1 LKRIVAEIVPMTR
14 SHSETCSGIVAV
26 SEPWK
31 TLRVRIDFSKYI
43 ALNQAYVCI
52 QKGEIAGFII
62 FTPEPVFAR
71 GGYIRAVAVAPIM
84 RRHGIGEKLLAYAET
99 MIASRASHAYLC
111 VSSFNR
117 SGQMFYRSL
126 GYTRVGSLPD
136 LIMRGA
142 SEYIYWKRLRPL
154 PLKNRRIPRL

>member
-1 LKRIVAEIVPMTR
+1 LKRIAAEIVPMTR

-31 TLRVRIDFSKYI
+31 TLRERIDFSKYI
-43 ALNQAYVCI
+43 ALKQAYVYI
-52 QKGEIAGFII
+52 KDGETAGFII

-71 GGYIRAVAVAPIM
+71 GGYIRAVAVDPVM
-84 RRHGIGEKLLAYAET
+84 RRRGVGEKLLAFAET
-99 MIASRASHAYLC
+99 VIARRSPHVYLC

-117 SGQMFYRSL
+117 RGQMFYRSL
-126 GYTRVGSLPD
+126 GYKRVGTLPD
-136 LIMRGA
+136 LLVRGA

-154 PLKNRRIPRL
+154 PQKNRR

>member
-1 LKRIVAEIVPMTR
+1 MKRIAAEIVPMTR

-31 TLRVRIDFSKYI
+31 TLRERIDFSKYI
-43 ALNQAYVCI
+43 ALKQAYVYI
-52 QKGEIAGFII
+52 KDGETAGFII

-71 GGYIRAVAVAPIM
+71 GGYIRAVAVDPVM
-84 RRHGIGEKLLAYAET
+84 RRRGVGEKLLAFAET
-99 MIASRASHAYLC
+99 VIARRSPHVYLC

-117 SGQMFYRSL
+117 RGQMFYRSL
-126 GYTRVGSLPD
+126 GYKRVGTLPD
-136 LIMRGA
+136 LLVRGA

-154 PLKNRRIPRL
+154 PQKNRR

>member
-1 LKRIVAEIVPMTR
+1 MTR
-14 SHSETCSGIVAV
+14 SHSESCSRIVAV

-31 TLRVRIDFSKYI
+31 TLRERVDFSKYI

-52 QKGEIAGFII
+52 QEGETAGFII

-84 RRHGIGEKLLAYAET
+84 RRHGIGEKLLAFAET
-99 MIASRASHAYLC
+99 MIARRASHAYLC

-117 SGQMFYRSL
+117 RGQMFYRSL

-136 LIMRGA
+136 LVMRGA
-142 SEYIYWKRLRPL
+142 SEYIYWKRLQPL
-154 PLKNRRIPRL
+154 PPKNRRTHRL

>member
-1 LKRIVAEIVPMTR
+1 MKRIVAEIVPMTR
-14 SHSETCSGIVAV
+14 FHSESCSGIVAV

-31 TLRVRIDFSKYI
+31 TLRERIDFSKYI

-52 QKGEIAGFII
+52 QKGETAGFII

-71 GGYIRAVAVAPIM
+71 GGYIRAVAVSPIV
-84 RRHGIGEKLLAYAET
+84 RRHGIGEKLLAFAET
-99 MIASRASHAYLC
+99 MIARQASHAYLC

-117 SGQMFYRSL
+117 RGQMFYRSL

-136 LIMRGA
+136 LVMRGA

-154 PLKNRRIPRL
+154 PLKNRRIHRL

>member
-1 LKRIVAEIVPMTR
+1 MKRIAAEIVPMTR

-31 TLRVRIDFSKYI
+31 TLRERIDFSKYI
-43 ALNQAYVCI
+43 ALKQAYVYI
-52 QKGEIAGFII
+52 KDGETVGFII

-71 GGYIRAVAVAPIM
+71 GGYIRAVAVDPVM
-84 RRHGIGEKLLAYAET
+84 RRRGVGEKLLAFAET
-99 MIASRASHAYLC
+99 VIARRSPHVYLC

-117 SGQMFYRSL
+117 RGQMFYRSL
-126 GYTRVGSLPD
+126 GYKRVGTLPD
-136 LIMRGA
+136 LLVRGA

-154 PLKNRRIPRL
+154 PQKNRR

>member
-31 TLRVRIDFSKYI
+31 TLRERIDFSTYL
-43 ALNQAYVCI
+43 ALKQAYVYI
-52 QKGEIAGFII
+52 QDGEAAGFII
-62 FTPEPVFAR
+62 FTPEQVFAR
-71 GGYIRAVAVAPIM
+71 GGYIRAVAVAPLM
-84 RRHGIGEKLLAYAET
+84 RRHGIGEKLLAFAET
-99 MIASRASHAYLC
+99 IIARRSPNAYLC

-117 SGQMFYRSL
+117 RGQMFYRSL

-136 LIMRGA
+136 LIVRGA

-154 PLKNRRIPRL
+154 PLKNRRMHRL

>member
-1 LKRIVAEIVPMTR
+1 MKRIVAEIVPMTR

-31 TLRVRIDFSKYI
+31 TLRERIDFSKYI

-52 QKGEIAGFII
+52 RKGEIAGFII

-99 MIASRASHAYLC
+99 MIASRASHAFLC

-117 SGQMFYRSL
+117 SGQRFYRSL

-154 PLKNRRIPRL
+154 PLKNRRIHRL

>member
-1 LKRIVAEIVPMTR
+1 MKRTVVKIVPMTR

-31 TLRVRIDFSKYI
+31 TLRERIDFSKYM
-43 ALNQAYVCI
+43 ALKQAYVYV
-52 QKGEIAGFII
+52 KEGETAGFII

-71 GGYIRAVAVAPIM
+71 GGYIRAVAVAPVM
-84 RRHGIGEKLLAYAET
+84 RRHGIGEKLLAFAET
-99 MIASRASHAYLC
+99 VIARQSPHAYLC

-117 SGQMFYRSL
+117 RGQMFYRSL
-126 GYTRVGSLPD
+126 GYTRVGTLPD
-136 LIMRGA
+136 LIVRGA

-154 PLKNRRIPRL
+154 PLKNRRIHRS

>member
-1 LKRIVAEIVPMTR
+1 LKRVVAEIVPMTR

-31 TLRVRIDFSKYI
+31 TLRERIDFSKYI
-43 ALNQAYVCI
+43 VLKEAYVFI
-52 QKGEIAGFII
+52 QEGETAGFII

-71 GGYIRAVAVAPIM
+71 GGYIRAVAVAPVM
-84 RRHGIGEKLLAYAET
+84 RRHGIGEKLLAFAET
-99 MIASRASHAYLC
+99 VIARRAPHAYLC

-117 SGQMFYRSL
+117 RGQMFYRSL
-126 GYTRVGSLPD
+126 GYRRVGSLPD
-136 LIMRGA
+136 LIVRGA

-154 PLKNRRIPRL
+154 PLKNRRIHRL